1 MGRFIVTEEEVK
13 QIRNLYEM
21 DNSQTPP
28 PDEKELVVSNKNPF
42 KYSEYEDARRL
53 YSPELKDGERFYE
66 QKSLSPLIKEL
77 YRKTF
82 FGNDSIDVKTLRD
95 ATVDKIYTISLRHPL
110 FTDRHLDSFE
120 INFRDEG
127 EIKRLIV
134 SLDGSHDRFRIST
147 NTFSPSRELT
157 DIDKKVFGPVI
168 EIIRKQMNEFNSKID
183 ELQDAKNIIN
193 IPDEF
198 FDIYKVKR
206 VKTDF

>member
-1 MGRFIVTEEEVK
+1 MGKFIVTEEEIK

-21 DNSQTPP
+21 DNSQTLP
-28 PDEKELVVSNKNPF
+28 PDEKELVVSDKNPF

-53 YSPELKDGERFYE
+53 YSPELKDGDRFYE
-66 QKSLSPLIKEL
+66 MKSLSPLEKDL

-82 FGNDSIDVKTLRD
+82 FGNDSIDSKTLRN
-95 ATVDKIYTISLRHPL
+95 ATEDKIYTINLTHPI
-110 FTDRHLDSFE
+110 FTDRHLDSFG

-127 EIKRLIV
+127 KIRRLIV
-134 SLDGSHDRFRIST
+134 TLDGSSDRFRIGRLGS
-147 NTFSPSRELT
+147 EKLT
-157 DIDKKVFGPVI
+157 DIERKVFEPVM
-168 EIIRKQMNEFNSKID
+168 EIIRKQMNEFNSQLDKLHD
-183 ELQDAKNIIN
+183 FKNITN